1 MNSKNFPSEVN
12 KDFVGKELTV
22 YGIVI
27 HVRELGKKKF
37 FLISDGRA
45 ILQIVY
51 EGDLKVKRG
60 EAIKIVGNVFED
72 QRAIRGI
79 EIRAKEIYKLSE
91 VEEESPDRWSIIRMQ
106 RDKKIKNRAITLR
119 LPQFM
124 KVFETY
130 ANVVEYLREF
140 CIKNGLLEIFTPK
153 IVVMGTE
160 SGAQVFSVL
169 YYDKDAYLAQSPQI
183 YKQMLM
189 ASGIKGVFEIGSYYR
204 AEASFTNRHL
214 SEFRGFD
221 VELNYVEDYN
231 EVMDFLEDM
240 IKYAL
245 KKLGYKVDKNFP
257 RITFEEAKKILSEKF
272 GKKVK
277 EDLDTESEKLIG
289 DFVKKEFDCD
299 FVFITDFLYEV
310 KPFYVMRKEDN
321 SKFSYSFDLLFKGM
335 EICSGAKRE
344 HRYEILVKQI
354 KDKGINPERLKYYL
368 ETFKNGIPPH
378 GGFGLGIDR
387 FVKQIL
393 DAPDIRDV
401 VLFPRD
407 PNTLEP

>member
-1 MNSKNFPSEVN
+1 MNYKRFPSEVS

-27 HVRELGKKKF
+27 HIRELGKKKF
-37 FLISDGRA
+37 LLISDGKA

-72 QRAIRGI
+72 QRAIGSI
-79 EIRAKEIYKLSE
+79 EIRAKEIHKLSE
-91 VEEESPDRWSIIRMQ
+91 IKEESLDQWSIVRMQ
-106 RDKKIKNRAITLR
+106 RDKKIKHRALTLR

-169 YYDKDAYLAQSPQI
+169 YYDKDAYLAQSPQL

-189 ASGIKGVFEIGSYYR
+189 ASGIKGVFEVGSYYR
-204 AEASFTNRHL
+204 AEVSFTNRHL

-240 IKYAL
+240 IKYVL
-245 KKLGYKVDKNFP
+245 EKLGYKIDKKIP

-272 GKKVK
+272 GKRVK
-277 EDLDTESEKLIG
+277 EDLDTESERLIG
-289 DFVKKEFDCD
+289 EFVKKELDCD
-299 FVFITDFLYEV
+299 FVFITDFLYDA

-321 SKFSYSFDLLFKGM
+321 PKFSYSFDLLFKGM

-354 KDKGINPERLKYYL
+354 KDKGVNPERLKYYL
-368 ETFKNGIPPH
+368 EAFKNGIPPH

-387 FVKQIL
+387 FVKQLL
-393 DAPDIRDV
+393 DASDIRDV